1 MARHVLPRV
10 HPKVDNDGGGEQH
23 AYLRVLCH
31 LSADQST
38 DVHVSST
45 HAIINMI
52 NMLRFTAGLSKCYH
66 AQIITPAGLRA
77 SYSTVTETQSSL
89 LNSLIL
95 TIVDFAA
102 DMARPLPLQLLR

>member
-1 MARHVLPRV
+1 MMGAGNSTHIYASYVTCRQIR
-10 HPKVDNDGGGEQH
+10 
-23 AYLRVLCH
+23 
-31 LSADQST
+31 ST

-66 AQIITPAGLRA
+66 AQIIIPAGLRA